1 MPGQNHNP
9 LSIMDENNHENSA
22 TSQESEIGTLPKPK
36 FNMKR
41 LSSTL
46 ESSVT
51 PER

>member
-1 MPGQNHNP
+1 
-9 LSIMDENNHENSA
+9 MDKNNQENSE

-41 LSSTL
+41 PRSTL
-46 ESSVT
+46 ENSVT